1 MLGTLRHTLG
11 ALRHILGALRHILGT
26 LRHLLGFDLKTR
38 VFAFFRQKP
47 VKSVISSRCQ
57 SSLNQALE
65 QVQREAYPL

>member
-1 MLGTLRHTLG
+1 MLGTLRHL
-11 ALRHILGALRHILGT
+11 LGT
-26 LRHLLGFDLKTR
+26 LRHLLGFFLKTR

-57 SSLNQALE
+57 SSPNQALV